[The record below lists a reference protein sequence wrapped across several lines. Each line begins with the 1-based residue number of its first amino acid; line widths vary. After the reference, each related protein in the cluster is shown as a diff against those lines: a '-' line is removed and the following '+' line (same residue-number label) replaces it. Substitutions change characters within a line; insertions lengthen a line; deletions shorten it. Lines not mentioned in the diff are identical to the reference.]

1 MGKFINLHDWVDGWV
16 NWVSP
21 PKSVVQKIK
30 IELKIGLKIKCKYQS
45 MIRSYKLNRNYTNA
59 NISTNMDILKPTPM
73 VRQIGENK
81 WDAAKAMLKDS
92 HEDMQ
97 LVSSHYSYKV
107 DSSTWVPQ
115 IMERA
120 TIHVLERLFGPER
133 YLRHTITISGKKWRQ
148 NELENEED
156 LGRWIMQH
164 PSAVQGIHTEEESIE
179 PRPLSNL

>member
-1 MGKFINLHDWVDGWV
+1 M

-21 PKSVVQKIK
+21 PKSFVQKIK
-30 IELKIGLKIKCKYQS
+30 IELKTGLKIKCKYQL
-45 MIRSYKLNRNYTNA
+45 MIRSYKINRNYTT
-59 NISTNMDILKPTPM
+59 STNMDSLTPGVM

-81 WDAAKAMLKDS
+81 WDAAKAMLNDS
-92 HEDMQ
+92 PNTIQ

-107 DSSTWVPQ
+107 DSTTWVPQ

-164 PSAVQGIHTEEESIE
+164 PSAVERIHTEEESIE

>member
-1 MGKFINLHDWVDGWV
+1 
-16 NWVSP
+16 
-21 PKSVVQKIK
+21 
-30 IELKIGLKIKCKYQS
+30 
-45 MIRSYKLNRNYTNA
+45 MIRSYNINRNYTT
-59 NISTNMDILKPTPM
+59 NINTNMDSLKPGAM

-92 HEDMQ
+92 HEDIQ

-107 DSSTWVPQ
+107 DSSSWVPQ

-148 NELENEED
+148 NELEKEED

-164 PSAVQGIHTEEESIE
+164 PSAVERIHTEEESIE
-179 PRPLSNL
+179 MCPLSNL